1 MKTDI
6 GLIIKQLRDEKNLKQ
21 NELAEAL
28 GLKVS
33 AISNYENGVSS
44 PSYTILLDFANYFG
58 VETDY
63 LLGRK
68 KEKSEVAEKKK
79 DPNTIIL
86 YPYQANA
93 GQVHEYS
100 QKWVNKSSIKEYVLP
115 GLVKPNSVAFMIEGD
130 SMTPNFGNGSIIVCE
145 KAEYIDLPRSAAAVL
160 VCREAVYFKQILP
173 VVGSSE
179 IELKSINSEESPP
192 FPILRDDVREIYKPY
207 LHIRR
212 IKP

>member
-1 MKTDI
+1 LSLSLRIKELRAKLNFTQVQLSEKLDI
-6 GLIIKQLRDEKNLKQ
+6 
-21 NELAEAL
+21 
-28 GLKVS
+28 KVTT
-33 AISNYENGVSS
+33 ISGYESGKST
-44 PSYTILLDFANYFG
+44 PSYKDLIRLADFFE
-58 VETDY
+58 VEIDY
-63 LLGRK
+63 LVGRK
-68 KEKSEVAEKKK
+68 EEKSEVAEKKK

-100 QKWVNKSSIKEYVLP
+100 QKWLNKSSIKEYVLP

-145 KAEYIDLPRSAAAVL
+145 KAEFIDLPRSAAAVL

-173 VVGSSE
+173 VLGSSE

>member
-1 MKTDI
+1 MS
-6 GLIIKQLRDEKNLKQ
+6 LIIKDLRLEKKYSQ
-21 NELAEAL
+21 AEVAA
-28 GLKVS
+28 
-33 AISNYENGVSS
+33 AIGVSLRT
-44 PSYTILLDFANYFG
+44 YVYIEKGDVELTEKKIVALADYFE

-145 KAEYIDLPRSAAAVL
+145 KAEFIDLPRSAAAVL